1 MSILVD
7 GMKKLAAGPLPGRAL
22 GYLGRALAHGGVS
35 RGAVA
40 GGLVGAGAGALSAP
54 EGSSTFDRIER
65 AGRMGLTG
73 AAIGGGAGAVARKA
87 RDIQLLNPGL
97 HTSKSLAKATL
108 GEMGTDVANVARRQ
122 LHGLTGYADE
132 AAQDAMNLRG
142 KVPAAREAHLARLR
156 GVDQGLTAEQIKAT
170 VDPIMQRGAQGDA
183 ARRAG
188 ITTVP
193 GTIRGVWNDPKG
205 TAKALYNDIL
215 PPGSSAWD
223 KALTGMGYVGLPVGM
238 AGLDIARGDESDQ
251 GGRTLGRKILG
262 HTANIAGSALTAGL
276 PIGSGMLA
284 QEAVN
289 RLAGG

>member
-1 MSILVD
+1 MNTLVA
-7 GMKKLAAGPLPGRAL
+7 GMRKIAVGPLPGRAL

-35 RGAVA
+35 GGALI
-40 GGLVGAGAGALSAP
+40 GGALGAGAGALSAP
-54 EGSSTFDRIER
+54 EGSSTFERIGR
-65 AGRMGLTG
+65 AGQMGMAG
-73 AAIGGGAGAVARKA
+73 AAIGGGIGTVARKA

-97 HTSKSLAKATL
+97 HGAGSLAKATL
-108 GEMGTDVANVARRQ
+108 GELRTDVANVAKRQ

-142 KVPAAREAHLARLR
+142 RIPAQREAHLAKLR
-156 GVDQGLTAEQIKAT
+156 GIDQGHTAEQIKET
-170 VDPIMQRGAQGDA
+170 VDPILARGAQGEA

-193 GTIRGVWNDPKG
+193 GTIRGMWKDPKG
-205 TAKALYNDIL
+205 TARALYDDIL
-215 PPGSSAWD
+215 PSGTTT
-223 KALTGMGYVGLPVGM
+223 KEKLLTGLGYVGLPVGM
-238 AGLDIARGDESDQ
+238 AGMDIARGDESEQ

-284 QEAVN
+284 QEVVN